1 VKRNFNLEVHCLG
14 LTNVV
19 TKLATFAVLIAVPA
33 VAGNAASASVPRHNT
48 SPAKVRK
55 TSSSTRSHSKK
66 RVRGQKAIDSNRTRQ
81 IQTALI
87 REHYLDGQPTG
98 AWDARTKQAMV
109 KFQTENGW
117 QTKKVPDAR
126 AIIKLGLG
134 PDRADLINPETA
146 FVMPVPS
153 AKGGG
158 QVSSQPQQ

>member
-1 VKRNFNLEVHCLG
+1 MG

-19 TKLATFAVLIAVPA
+19 SKLATFAVLIAMPA
-33 VAGNAASASVPRHNT
+33 AAGNLASASTPRHNT

-55 TSSSTRSHSKK
+55 TNSSTRLHSKK
-66 RVRGQKAIDSNRTRQ
+66 RVRGQQAIDANRARQ
-81 IQTALI
+81 IQAALI
-87 REHYLDGQPTG
+87 RERYLDGQPTG

-109 KFQTENGW
+109 KFQADNGW
-117 QTKKVPDAR
+117 QTRKVPDSR

-146 FVMPVPS
+146 FVMPVPA

-158 QVSSQPQQ
+158 QASNQPQ